1 MLQGMSQ
8 GHAVS
13 LGEKKKS
20 GLEHDLFEVPDF
32 EETSEISLYI
42 SF

>member
-1 MLQGMSQ
+1 MSQ
-8 GHAVS
+8 GHAVR
-13 LGEKKKS
+13 LGGKS
-20 GLEHDLFEVPDF
+20 CLQHDLFEVQDF